1 MRRGLLP
8 DLQAEEPW
16 ESEATASAGVRRP
29 PVFDPVSGFNM
40 AFAEPP
46 DAQRFSSRVAMQGQH
61 RNSVQ
66 VATAAA
72 DKDAHF
78 LGELLSRF
86 FHYYARE
93 LRWWKDAISIHRVGV
108 NDAKAA
114 SAAFFS
120 PTSERTDA
128 AAVAAPTSALSAL
141 SAGGQTIDKSE
152 AWQAMQ
158 YAPWVPRYDNGVQ
171 LPKLWRLGVIDP
183 FEYTHDLGVVLSEG
197 GMAALNRELSRAAAI
212 ICDAAGAEA
221 LDDNQAAS
229 DIVTEHNKRSTH
241 EQIQKEKQQEQVV
254 SVSKV
259 WYNTRLARWEVKGL
273 EGVKKVKEI
282 SVELLC
288 EEETSK
294 LVARKLGLAEER
306 LKALK
311 LTQVTT
317 QDDAK
322 AKTSSQCQEQVSAAA
337 VQQPEILAAL
347 EQEVLL
353 LKSRKDTLAKSEK
366 QQQTQQQKAQA
377 VAAQQRRN
385 DRFAPDYPNRGPG
398 RAQKA
403 HGGRGGRGSG
413 RAAGD
418 RRGASDAATN
428 GPWPRLDTTSGEQQG
443 SRGGAFGRG
452 RGRGRRGRGSAGR
465 RGALRA
471 SAA

>member
-1 MRRGLLP
+1 
-8 DLQAEEPW
+8 
-16 ESEATASAGVRRP
+16 
-29 PVFDPVSGFNM
+29 M
-40 AFAEPP
+40 AFAEAPY
-46 DAQRFSSRVAMQGQH
+46 AQQCSSRGALEGQH

-72 DKDAHF
+72 DKDAQF

-108 NDAKAA
+108 SYAKAA

-120 PTSERTDA
+120 PTSVCTDA
-128 AAVAAPTSALSAL
+128 AALAAPTLAPSAPP
-141 SAGGQTIDKSE
+141 AGGQTIDKSE
-152 AWQAMQ
+152 AWEAMQ
-158 YAPWVPRYDNGVQ
+158 YAPWMPRYDNGVQ

-183 FEYTHDLGVVLSEG
+183 FEYTHDLGVVLSES

-221 LDDNQAAS
+221 LDDNQAVS
-229 DIVTEHNKRSTH
+229 DLVTEHMERNTN
-241 EQIQKEKQQEQVV
+241 EQNQDEKQLEQVV

-282 SVELLC
+282 NVELLC

-306 LKALK
+306 LRALR
-311 LTQVTT
+311 LTQATT

-322 AKTSSQCQEQVSAAA
+322 AKTTSSSAAA
-337 VQQPEILAAL
+337 VEQLGLIAAL

-366 QQQTQQQKAQA
+366 QQQNQQQKAQA

-385 DRFAPDYPNRGPG
+385 DRFVVDHPNRGPG
-398 RAQKA
+398 RTQKA
-403 HGGRGGRGSG
+403 HGGRGGRGTG
-413 RAAGD
+413 RGAGD
-418 RRGASDAATN
+418 RRGASGAASN
-428 GPWPRLDTTSGEQQG
+428 EPWPRLDTTSGEQQG
-443 SRGGAFGRG
+443 TRGGAFGRG
-452 RGRGRRGRGSAGR
+452 RGRARRGRESASR
-465 RGALRA
+465 RGARRA